1 MTRHVKRGAKI
12 WIRVFPD
19 KPITKKPL
27 EVRQGKG
34 KGNVEYWVCPIKPG
48 KILYEMEGVDEDLAK
63 EAFKL
68 ASSENANIYN
78 FYKESLMAK
87 ESLLDRL
94 RSKPTEAP
102 DEEGKLRK
110 ELMELRIQHSSGQL
124 KETHKIREIR
134 RSIAQLKTLDNEKK
148 LPEKDDG

>member
-1 MTRHVKRGAKI
+1 
-12 WIRVFPD
+12 
-19 KPITKKPL
+19 
-27 EVRQGKG
+27 
-34 KGNVEYWVCPIKPG
+34 
-48 KILYEMEGVDEDLAK
+48 
-63 EAFKL
+63 
-68 ASSENANIYN
+68 
-78 FYKESLMAK
+78 MAK

-134 RSIAQLKTLDNEKK
+134 RSIAQLKTLNNERK

>member
-1 MTRHVKRGAKI
+1 
-12 WIRVFPD
+12 
-19 KPITKKPL
+19 
-27 EVRQGKG
+27 
-34 KGNVEYWVCPIKPG
+34 
-48 KILYEMEGVDEDLAK
+48 
-63 EAFKL
+63 
-68 ASSENANIYN
+68 
-78 FYKESLMAK
+78 MAK

-124 KETHKIREIR
+124 KETHKIRDIR